1 MLTPVVWMPL
11 KNEEKEYSN
20 NIFIPILN
28 KLFIPILNKLT
39 HYEDKTYKAAPTTD
53 SATERP
59 IPTVAHI

>member
-20 NIFIPILN
+20 NIFTPILN
-28 KLFIPILNKLT
+28 QLT

-59 IPTVAHI
+59 IPTVAHM